1 MKRMEFAGGLM
12 VLLMIF
18 LPLTLSAQSYDSL
31 WREVEELEKK
41 DLPKSVIQTVDKIYK
56 KARDERN
63 APQMMKAYLTRA
75 EHQVEITP
83 DSLQAEMDGLR
94 VWALQETDSVAR
106 AVLNSMMGYYKL
118 DIPPVQVDSALHY
131 FRLSLK
137 DSGAL
142 AAVAAKD
149 YRPLVKITELSE
161 KYFEETMLELLTR
174 QAIRQLDIHWEA
186 RSDSKACMAVAELYD
201 SLIDFYA
208 ARGNRSAELLTRIDR
223 LSYGQR
229 NGQQHPLKM
238 TDGEAIALLQK
249 WAGEYADVEACAGVY
264 AYLAELY
271 SNKQDF
277 VRALEAAREGLRR
290 YPRSA
295 FASELKRREESVPM
309 PVLSVQGRWAYPGED
324 CSLKVTSRNLKGVTL
339 EFYRLGVKPSS
350 SVFAGGTQGNVL
362 VKKYGKLA
370 YRQHFA
376 LPATPDY
383 RDTVSVLTCRMPEA
397 GIYVLK
403 SVPDGHAGKAE
414 YEVLFLSP
422 LQLLGFPLPEGK
434 TEYYV
439 VDRKSGR
446 PVPEAEVVFYTVS
459 TPGEYKVYRSFHAD
473 RNGCVTVP
481 KLAERMLWM
490 NARKGDNDFMEV
502 VYVSK
507 PALSAPGVAGK
518 ETAHMT
524 LFTDRALYRPGQTVY
539 VSGVAYRQAGDE
551 VHVRDGYGA
560 ELTLRDANG
569 QEIARKRITTDDF
582 GGFSAEFVLPQQVL
596 PGDFRLSADGVTKY
610 IRVEEYK
617 RPTFDVV
624 FEPYEKPYNMGDTL
638 LLSGEVKN
646 FSGVPVRQAKVK
658 YTVTRS
664 LAWFWNA
671 SAGGETLFTGE
682 TVTDADGRFGVTA
695 VLQKPESDEGYDA
708 RSFYLY
714 KVTAEVTGAAG
725 ETQSGTLSLPV
736 GRQSIGL
743 QIKMRTMVAREKR
756 ESVQVQALNLNRQP
770 VDAGVTLR
778 VYAMDDGKKG
788 ELKWTK
794 AIAANKSFVP
804 EELYGLASG
813 AYRMEASA
821 ADEQG
826 RISRAEHDFTLFS
839 LSDTVPP
846 VKTVDWLYQTVEG
859 EGDDAP
865 LAVYVG
871 TSEPELCL
879 FYNIYSEGRRIHSER
894 FVLNNE
900 IRKFVYP
907 YKEEYG
913 DGITVSFAFMRDD
926 RLYAKQ
932 YYVDRPSPRKDLTLK
947 WSTFRDRLTPGSEE
961 TWSLTVSD
969 REGKPAGARLLA
981 TLYDASLDRLLE
993 NEWRFGLGFYRY
1005 QTYANISRLYTNS
1018 SVYLYTSFGS
1028 AREWLGVAG
1037 SHSQN
1042 SYSYLQLPSF
1052 GRYATTPYNGLM
1064 LRGAGSSRLVKS
1076 VMAKTSNAD
1085 AFVGAVPAAVAD
1097 EGFDVQES
1105 VTVSIVESSA
1115 EMETAEPYVP
1125 LRENFAETAF
1135 FYPDLRT
1142 DSAGAVRIV
1151 FTVPDALTEWK
1162 FMGFAHTREMDY
1174 GTITAKAKTSK
1185 PFMVQPNMPRFVRT
1199 GDRAVIAAV
1208 LNNLS
1213 AETVSGTAHMQL
1225 LEPVT
1230 EKVVYETSQPF
1241 SVAEGGSGAVS
1252 FAFDVDSRYEML
1264 VCRITAEAG
1273 TFSDGEQ
1280 HYLPVLS
1287 DKQWVTE
1294 TVPVQ
1299 LNGEGTLTVDTRDL
1313 FNGQSKTATGRRLT
1327 VELTGTPDWYVVQ
1340 ALPVIGNPVNEDAL
1354 SWATAYYANKVAAAI
1369 VERNPQIKRQFD
1381 SWMVQGGTRETLL
1394 SSLEK
1399 NPDLKNLLL
1408 SETPWVAE
1416 AADETEQKRR
1426 IALLF
1431 DLNTMNSR
1439 LAQAVG
1445 KLKDLQN
1452 TDGSWSWYKGM
1463 MGSRIVTTQI
1473 VEMQA
1478 RLKAMGIAADA
1489 QVNAQYVR
1497 AADYLKA
1504 MMKQE
1509 YEQMRHREAEGEKGV
1524 LPSDLAVRYLYIC
1537 ALDKYVMGKAD
1548 AAVISYL
1555 TQKLEGRSPQYT
1567 IYEKALAATVMQA
1580 VGKTREAADLIQSVC
1595 EYAVYTAEMGRYF
1608 DTPKA
1613 RYSWNSYRI
1622 PTQVAAMEA
1631 IYRIAPDDRT
1641 LNEMKQWLLKQ
1652 KQTQVWETP
1661 VATADAVYAFLCM
1674 NGNRLAAS
1682 GDRMTAVVGPTRM
1695 ETSDEAM
1702 GYTRQTYRGDET
1714 RIPEI
1719 RFEKSG
1725 DGIGWGAVY
1734 AQYLEEMDK
1743 VRPAKGRGLSIERE
1757 YLKDGRK
1764 VSARTALKPG
1774 DKLTVRLTVKADR
1787 DMDFIQIRDSRAA
1800 CMEPAA
1806 QLSGYRMMN
1815 GVGCYQVNRDAST
1828 DFFIDKLRKGS
1839 YELEYTVYIDRSGT
1853 YQAGMATVQSAYAP
1867 EFGGHSEGTELTVS
1881 E

>member
-1 MKRMEFAGGLM
+1 MKRMNLTGGLM
-12 VLLMIF
+12 ALLMFF
-18 LPLTLSAQSYDSL
+18 LPLSLSAQSYGSL

-41 DLPKSVIQTVDKIYK
+41 DLPKSVIQTVDKIYR
-56 KARDERN
+56 KARNERN

-75 EHQVEITP
+75 EYRVGIAP

-94 VWALQETDSVAR
+94 EWALRETDPVAR
-106 AVLNSMMGYYKL
+106 AVLNSVVAYYEL
-118 DIPPVQVDSALHY
+118 DVPPVQADSALHY

-137 DSGAL
+137 DGEAL
-142 AAVAAKD
+142 AAVKAED
-149 YRPLVKITELSE
+149 YRPLVKTTELSE
-161 KYFEETMLELLTR
+161 RYFGETMLELLTR
-174 QAIRQLDIHWEA
+174 QAIRQLDVHWEA
-186 RSDSKACMAVAELYD
+186 RSDSEVRVAVDEFYG
-201 SLIDFYA
+201 SLIAFYA
-208 ARGNRSAELLTRIDR
+208 AQGNRSAELLTRIDR
-223 LSYGQR
+223 LSYGQSYGR
-229 NGQQHPLKM
+229 QNPLKM
-238 TDGEAIALLQK
+238 TDSEVIALLRK
-249 WAGEYADVEACAGVY
+249 WTEEYADVEACAGVY
-264 AYLAELY
+264 AYLAEVY
-271 SNKQDF
+271 SDKKDF
-277 VRALEAAREGLRR
+277 VRELEAAREGLKR
-290 YPRSA
+290 YPRSV
-295 FASELKRREESVPM
+295 FASELKKREEAVLM
-309 PVLSVQGRWAYPGED
+309 PALSVQGRWAYPGED
-324 CSLKVTSRNLKGVTL
+324 CSLSVTSRNLKGVTL
-339 EFYRLGVKPSS
+339 ELYRLNIKPSS
-350 SVFAGGTQGNVL
+350 SVFANGTQGDVL
-362 VKKYGKLA
+362 IKKYGALA
-370 YRQHFA
+370 HRQHFT
-376 LPATPDY
+376 LPATPEY

-403 SVPDGHAGKAE
+403 SVPDGHASRSE
-414 YEVLFLSP
+414 YEVIFLSP
-422 LQLLGFPLPEGK
+422 LQILGFPLPEGK

-439 VDRKSGR
+439 VDRRSGH
-446 PVPEAEVVFYTVS
+446 PVPGAEIVFYTVS
-459 TPGEYKVYRSFHAD
+459 TPGEYKVYRSFCTD
-473 RNGCVTVP
+473 ENGCVTVP

-490 NARKGDNDFMEV
+490 NARRGDNDFMEV
-502 VYVSK
+502 VYMSK
-507 PALSAPGVAGK
+507 PTLSAPGVAGK
-518 ETAHMT
+518 EANRMT

-539 VSGVAYRQAGDE
+539 VSGVAYRQTGDE
-551 VHVRDGYGA
+551 VNVRDGYSA
-560 ELTLRDANG
+560 ELILRDANS

-582 GGFSAEFVLPQQVL
+582 GGFSAEFVLPQQLL

-610 IRVEEYK
+610 VRVEEYK

-624 FEPYEKPYNMGDTL
+624 FNPYEKPYNMGDTL
-638 LLSGEVKN
+638 TLSGEAKN

-658 YTVTRS
+658 YTLTRS
-664 LAWFWNA
+664 QAWFWNA

-682 TVTDADGRFGVTA
+682 TVTDADGRFSVRA
-695 VLQKPESDEGYDA
+695 VLQRPDREEDYGA
-708 RSFYLY
+708 GSFYLY

-725 ETQSGTLSLPV
+725 ETQSGNLSLPV

-743 QIKMRTMVAREKR
+743 QIKIRTMVAREKR
-756 ESVQVQALNLNRQP
+756 ESMQVQALNLNRRP
-770 VDAGVTLR
+770 VDAEVTLR
-778 VYAMDDGKKG
+778 VYEMADGEKG
-788 ELKWTK
+788 ELKLTK

-804 EELYGLASG
+804 DELYGLASG
-813 AYRMEASA
+813 AYRVEASA

-826 RISRAEHDFTLFS
+826 RISRAEQDFVLFS

-865 LAVYVG
+865 LVVYAG
-871 TSEPELCL
+871 SSEPDLCL

-894 FVLNNE
+894 IVLNNE

-913 DGITVSFAFMRDD
+913 DGMTVSFAFMRDD
-926 RLYAKQ
+926 RLYTKQ
-932 YYVDRPSPRKDLTLK
+932 YYVERPAPRKELTLK
-947 WSTFRDRLTPGSEE
+947 WNVFRDRLTPGSEE
-961 TWSLTVSD
+961 TWSLTVSN
-969 REGKPAGARLLA
+969 REGQPADARLLA
-981 TLYDASLDRLLE
+981 TLYDASLDRLLA
-993 NEWRFGLGFYRY
+993 NEWNFGLNFYRY
-1005 QTYANISRLYTNS
+1005 RTYANAGRLYTNS

-1028 AREWLGVAG
+1028 TREWAGVAG
-1037 SHSQN
+1037 SHSLN

-1052 GRYATTPYNGLM
+1052 TRYALPVYNGLM
-1064 LRGAGSSRLVKS
+1064 LRGAGSSRLVKN
-1076 VMAKTSNAD
+1076 VMAKAAVTGAVAEAASDMQAD
-1085 AFVGAVPAAVAD
+1085 AGFEVVENAVVSVAESAVA
-1097 EGFDVQES
+1097 
-1105 VTVSIVESSA
+1105 VE
-1115 EMETAEPYVP
+1115 TEPYVP

-1142 DSAGAVRIV
+1142 DSAGAAHIV

-1162 FMGFAHTREMDY
+1162 FMGFAHTQGMDY

-1213 AETVSGTAHMQL
+1213 TAAVSGTVRMQL
-1225 LEPVT
+1225 LEPVA
-1230 EKVVYETSQPF
+1230 EKIIYETSQSF
-1241 SVAEGGSGAVS
+1241 SVDEGESGAVN

-1264 VCRITAEAG
+1264 VCRITADAG
-1273 TFSDGEQ
+1273 NFSDGEQ

-1299 LNGEGTLTVDTRDL
+1299 LNGEGTLTVATDEL
-1313 FNGQSKTATGRRLT
+1313 FNSQSKTATDRRLT

-1340 ALPVIGNPVNEDAL
+1340 ALPVISNPTNEDAL

-1381 SWMVQGGTRETLL
+1381 RWMAQGGTKETLL
-1394 SSLEK
+1394 GSLEK
-1399 NPDLKNLLL
+1399 NQDLKNLLL

-1416 AADETEQKRR
+1416 AADETEQKHR

-1431 DLNTMNSR
+1431 DLNAMNSR
-1439 LAQAVG
+1439 LVQAVG

-1463 MGSRIVTTQI
+1463 AGSRIVTTQV

-1489 QVNAQYVR
+1489 QVNDRYVR

-1504 MMKQE
+1504 MVKQE
-1509 YEQMRHREAEGEKGV
+1509 CEEMRRREADGEKNV

-1537 ALDKYVMGKAD
+1537 ALDRYVMGKAD
-1548 AAVISYL
+1548 AAVLSYL
-1555 TQKLEGRSPQYT
+1555 TQKLEGRSSQYT

-1580 VGKTREAADLIQSVC
+1580 VGKTREATGLIQSIR
-1595 EYAVYTAEMGRYF
+1595 EYTVYTAEMGRYF

-1631 IYRIAPDDRT
+1631 IYRIAPDERT
-1641 LNEMKQWLLKQ
+1641 LNEMKLWLLKQ
-1652 KQTQVWETP
+1652 KQTQVWDTP
-1661 VATADAVYAFLCM
+1661 IATADAVYAFLCM
-1674 NGNRLAAS
+1674 DGNRLAAS
-1682 GDRMTAVVGPTRM
+1682 GDRMTAVVGQTRL
-1695 ETSDEAM
+1695 ETSDEAL
-1702 GYTRQTYRGDET
+1702 GYIRRTYRGEET

-1743 VRPAKGRGLSIERE
+1743 VQSAKGRGVSIERE

-1764 VSARTALKPG
+1764 VSARTVLNTG
-1774 DKLTVRLTVKADR
+1774 DRLTVRLTVKTDC

-1800 CMEPAA
+1800 CMEPTA
-1806 QLSGYRMMN
+1806 QLSGYRMVN
-1815 GVGCYQVNRDAST
+1815 GVGCYQVSRDAST
-1828 DFFIDKLRKGS
+1828 EFFIDKLRKGT

-1853 YQAGMATVQSAYAP
+1853 YQAGIATVQSAYAP
-1867 EFGGHSEGTELTVS
+1867 EFGGYSKSEELVVN